1 MIKPS
6 GRCTKT
12 LSVPCRDIRDI
23 CQGLRVDTRALATIA
38 QELLR
43 EISGGLKR
51 PCKRQMHGS
60 QSSRRTPPMVVH
72 FCTSRLLR
80 SDPDSNLT
88 PTLGMLGPEP
98 WRPPG
103 HQALAGQDLKQ
114 LNISKGASRK
124 RGVRGDSGQATGKA
138 YLLYATAATPTTLSF
153 ATWIILTSL
162 LKRRQHY
169 KEPT

>member
-1 MIKPS
+1 MCMEFVPPMIKPS
-6 GRCTKT
+6 ARCTKT
-12 LSVPCRDIRDI
+12 LSAPCRDLRDI
-23 CQGLRVDTRALATIA
+23 CQGLRVDTKALATIA

-72 FCTSRLLR
+72 FCTSRLLH
-80 SDPDSNLT
+80 SDPNSNLT

-124 RGVRGDSGQATGKA
+124 RWVRGALG
-138 YLLYATAATPTTLSF
+138 TLRGEGFRCEISRLGRV
-153 ATWIILTSL
+153 I
-162 LKRRQHY
+162 
-169 KEPT
+169 KEPQAI